1 MQSQVFRVGLTG
13 GIGSGKSH
21 VASLFAALG
30 VPLVDADEM
39 ARSLTVPGTNTL
51 AEIRQRFGP
60 EVLDTAGALRRDILR
75 RRVFEDPQARRALE
89 QILHPRIRERMNTRV
104 QTLDTA
110 YCLMII
116 PLLVET
122 GMRDLVDRVLVIDAD
137 PAIQIARV
145 ERRSGLSRP
154 EIARILDAQAD
165 RGERLR
171 TADDVIVN
179 DVDGA
184 DLTAR
189 VHALHRKYLAL
200 AGADGG

>member
-1 MQSQVFRVGLTG
+1 MRSHVFRVGLTG

-30 VPLVDADEM
+30 VPLVDADEI
-39 ARSLTVPGTNTL
+39 ARSLTLPGTDAL
-51 AEIRQRFGP
+51 AEIHRQFGP

-75 RRVFEDPQARRALE
+75 QRVFENPQARRMLE
-89 QILHPRIRERMNTRV
+89 QILHPRIREHMNARV
-104 QTLDTA
+104 QMLDA
-110 YCLMII
+110 PYCLMVI

-137 PAIQIARV
+137 PAIQISRV

-154 EIARILDAQAD
+154 EIARILAAQAD

-179 DVDGA
+179 DVDEA